1 MKTYTICGS
10 MRFDKEKLM
19 KRLLAFIFVLT
30 SILTIA
36 GCSGENM
43 EITNT
48 PANSLTLGKLE
59 VPRDKERIGNQIP
72 QWVSNADWNKSLYA
86 VSSSDIEDFD
96 TYAKLNFP
104 NYCDAGWTQEQSDS
118 VYLGQGIE
126 LFVLDDIASV
136 NRIIYYPVILN
147 GVIVGGYQV
156 IEQLDSQQFTMTAS
170 PFLADELN
178 VIMELTNKDTPLMLG
193 YNNDNMIGIIG
204 ETYYVL
210 DIDHMEHKDVVVNK
224 IPVIE
229 FDTCINVMEALCAE
243 RTANVDDWTMFDR

>member
-1 MKTYTICGS
+1 
-10 MRFDKEKLM
+10 M
-19 KRLLAFIFVLT
+19 KRLLSFMVLLT
-30 SILTIA
+30 IILTTV
-36 GCSGENM
+36 GCSGENR

-48 PANSLTLGKLE
+48 PANSLSLGKLE
-59 VPRDKERIGNQIP
+59 VSGDKERIGNQIP

-96 TYAKLNFP
+96 TYAQSKFP
-104 NYCDAGWTQEQSDS
+104 SYCDTGWTQEQSDS

-126 LFVLDDIASV
+126 LFALDDIAPV
-136 NRIIYYPVILN
+136 NRTIYYPVILN

-156 IEQLDSQQFTMTAS
+156 IEQLDCKQFTMQAS

-178 VIMELTNKDTPLMLG
+178 VIMELTSKDTPLMLG

-204 ETYYVL
+204 DTYYVL
-210 DIDHMEHKDVVVNK
+210 DIDHMEHKEVAVDK

-229 FDTCINVMEALCAE
+229 FNTCINVMEVLCAE
-243 RTANVDDWTMFDR
+243 RTANVDDWIMFDR